1 MGLCALFASA
11 FDNAGVPGCR
21 SNDVSERPDF
31 IGEVMEEEKEFS
43 FGYFVRYSLRRWFII
58 LLCMIL
64 GAIAGAL
71 YVISY
76 KVTNYEAWERSVYFN
91 TSKYY
96 DAVTGGAA
104 NLQQGDYSKYKDET
118 NRVYQLLFVDEPII
132 KMQVFEYIKNDA
144 NFYPK
149 MDDEL
154 EKMNKFF
161 ADFHVSERTNTLVV
175 RYVFDV
181 KSDDQTAAR
190 RDMVQKAV
198 NVYIEKVIE
207 RLKKDPSFAADPT
220 LDVKV
225 LKVETVSRAFV
236 NSDEDKTFASN
247 SRPSLTTT
255 IVICVLA
262 GFVLAMVIVLIR
274 YVTDKRVKSVKELL
288 PADKSEVVTT
298 GDDDHTDAYV
308 SLAAKLNVAGVRR
321 PLLASV
327 YTDEFAKKFVN
338 GFVDYCR
345 GAGVKVKLVS
355 FGDKETDW
363 HEYFVK
369 GESAEDDNVLYLYD
383 GADNAVIEYLSV
395 YADGVCIL
403 LNQGAANKKH
413 FLGAVENAK
422 NGKYV
427 CTVVYNVS
435 ESWLE

>member
-1 MGLCALFASA
+1 
-11 FDNAGVPGCR
+11 
-21 SNDVSERPDF
+21 
-31 IGEVMEEEKEFS
+31 MEEEKEFS
-43 FGYFVRYSLRRWFII
+43 FGYFARYSLRRWFII

-91 TSKYY
+91 TSEYF
-96 DAVTGGAA
+96 DTVSGGAD

-118 NRVYQLLFVDEPII
+118 DRAYKLLFVDEPVI
-132 KMQVFEYIKNDA
+132 KMQVFEYIKDDA

-149 MDDEL
+149 MNDEL

-161 ADFHVSERTNTLVV
+161 SDFHVSERTNTLVV

-190 RDMVQKAV
+190 RAMVQKAV

-207 RLKKDPSFAADPT
+207 RIKKDSAFASDPT
-220 LDVKV
+220 LDAKV

-255 IVICVLA
+255 IIICVLV
-262 GFVLAMVIVLIR
+262 GFVIAMAIVLIR
-274 YVTDKRVKSVKELL
+274 YATDKRVKSVKDLL
-288 PADKSEVVTT
+288 PADKSDVVTA
-298 GDDDHTDAYV
+298 GEDYTDAYV
-308 SLAAKLNVAGVRR
+308 SLAAKLNAAGVRK

-327 YTDEFAKKFVN
+327 YTDEFAKKFVS
-338 GFVDYCR
+338 GFAEYCR
-345 GAGVKVKLVS
+345 GAGVDVKLVS
-355 FGDKETDW
+355 FDGKETDW

-369 GESAEDDNVLYLYD
+369 GEFAEDDNVLYLYD
-383 GADNAVIEYLSV
+383 GADNAVIEYVSV
-395 YADGVCIL
+395 YADGVCVL
-403 LNQGAANKKH
+403 LNQGAADKKR
-413 FLGAVENAK
+413 FLGAVDSAK

-435 ESWLE
+435 ESWLD

>member
-1 MGLCALFASA
+1 
-11 FDNAGVPGCR
+11 
-21 SNDVSERPDF
+21 
-31 IGEVMEEEKEFS
+31 MEEEKEFS
-43 FGYFVRYSLRRWFII
+43 FGYFARYSLRRWFII

-96 DAVTGGAA
+96 DAVTGGAE
-104 NLQQGDYSKYKDET
+104 NLQQGDYNRYKDET

-161 ADFHVSERTNTLVV
+161 ADFHVSERTSTLVV

-255 IVICVLA
+255 IVI
-262 GFVLAMVIVLIR
+262 
-274 YVTDKRVKSVKELL
+274 
-288 PADKSEVVTT
+288 
-298 GDDDHTDAYV
+298 
-308 SLAAKLNVAGVRR
+308 
-321 PLLASV
+321 
-327 YTDEFAKKFVN
+327 
-338 GFVDYCR
+338 
-345 GAGVKVKLVS
+345 
-355 FGDKETDW
+355 
-363 HEYFVK
+363 
-369 GESAEDDNVLYLYD
+369 
-383 GADNAVIEYLSV
+383 
-395 YADGVCIL
+395 
-403 LNQGAANKKH
+403 
-413 FLGAVENAK
+413 
-422 NGKYV
+422 
-427 CTVVYNVS
+427 
-435 ESWLE
+435 